1 MQKFNLKVGD
11 EIKVIP
17 EDIPINQKETYKGET
32 INIKV
37 AAIVHALPGS
47 MISNHCIVDWGNKY
61 LQDNNTILDR
71 VLIQIDK
78 ANKEDV
84 LKGLNDLKTQN
95 NEIKWSTLKEAL
107 ADSDQM
113 LKQRFSLL
121 IIAIIVTLLIGVSG
135 IVVTL
140 NSHIQAQRR
149 EYAILRAI
157 SITPLQLF
165 KIVLSQ
171 GLLYSL
177 VGAFL
182 GIASGTIM
190 LYSIVL
196 GMGETVSIPWNMILY
211 IIAGMVL
218 SSLILTLPLAKRISN
233 KSIVKELNNT
243 VR

>member
-1 MQKFNLKVGD
+1 M
-11 EIKVIP
+11 
-17 EDIPINQKETYKGET
+17 
-32 INIKV
+32 
-37 AAIVHALPGS
+37 
-47 MISNHCIVDWGNKY
+47 
-61 LQDNNTILDR
+61 
-71 VLIQIDK
+71 
-78 ANKEDV
+78 
-84 LKGLNDLKTQN
+84 
-95 NEIKWSTLKEAL
+95 

-121 IIAIIVTLLIGVSG
+121 IIAIIVTLLIGISG

-165 KIVLSQ
+165 KIVLLQ

-182 GIASGTIM
+182 GTASGTIM

-211 IIAGMVL
+211 IIVGMIL

-233 KSIVKELNNT
+233 KSIIKELNNT